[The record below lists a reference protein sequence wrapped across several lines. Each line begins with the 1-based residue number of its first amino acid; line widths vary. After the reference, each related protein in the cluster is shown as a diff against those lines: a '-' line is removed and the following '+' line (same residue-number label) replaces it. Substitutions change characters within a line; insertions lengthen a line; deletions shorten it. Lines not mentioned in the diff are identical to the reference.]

1 MFGCIAT
8 CGALLLITMELVEYP
23 IKINEFLSF
32 RMSTTKFPSIFIF
45 QSHNAGNAILEIA
58 DPLVMLSLAFVPVAM
73 TCELT
78 GQMSI
83 GFDGIYDE
91 IIKIKWFLWPL
102 KTQKL
107 LLIFLPNAQQPVRFE
122 CYGSISSDRDTL
134 KRVRSAN
141 TNNKPHT

>member
-1 MFGCIAT
+1 MSIQFQKIYVRINNHISLTIILQSRDTAIAIVQ
-8 CGALLLITMELVEYP
+8 IT
-23 IKINEFLSF
+23 
-32 RMSTTKFPSIFIF
+32 
-45 QSHNAGNAILEIA
+45 
-58 DPLVMLSLAFVPVAM
+58 DPLVMLCLAFVPVAM

-78 GQMSI
+78 GQMSM

-91 IIKIKWFLWPL
+91 IMKFKWYLWPR

-134 KRVRSAN
+134 KRVSKKTFSKNQQKMRSTEN
-141 TNNKPHT
+141 DLSFN